1 MVWFSI
7 KNFRWWKKNITI
19 KNIGSR
25 YYHLK
30 IINKHLDYRKSTNN
44 LKIINKHLNYR
55 KLTNHLKI
63 LNKHLNYR
71 RLIVKHLNHRGE

>member
-1 MVWFSI
+1 MFGMILNKKFSMM
-7 KNFRWWKKNITI
+7 KKNITI

-25 YYHLK
+25 YNH
-30 IINKHLDYRKSTNN
+30 